1 MLIVLHGAKKNV
13 GDFLIRERGLAI
25 LRHLR
30 PDQELVVLPRWKPL
44 EPAVVDRADGI
55 VLCGGPGL
63 ASNFYP
69 QMFPLVPRLQD
80 LDIPVLPLALGWSGQ
95 PTDAPD
101 RFAFDGPSLEAL
113 RRIHDRIGW
122 SGVRDDVTRG
132 IVESADV
139 GRVRRTG
146 CVAWYEVSSLD
157 QPLVRP
163 QYPRRIVYTT
173 AAGASR
179 KDARD
184 AAQILRLLRRRF
196 PGAERWCVFHRGIL
210 PGGGTNAKESAMAMG
225 TAALAKTLGF
235 RVLEA
240 SGDLSA
246 IDFYRDADLHVGYRV
261 HAHLMFLSH
270 RRPSILIN
278 QDGRGVGQ
286 SVSLHDPYR
295 LMSDDPD
302 LSDRIDEA
310 LGNEIRS
317 RYESSVAAVDEMRST
332 WPVMR
337 ETVEQLPA

>member
-1 MLIVLHGAKKNV
+1 
-13 GDFLIRERGLAI
+13 
-25 LRHLR
+25 
-30 PDQELVVLPRWKPL
+30 
-44 EPAVVDRADGI
+44 
-55 VLCGGPGL
+55 
-63 ASNFYP
+63 
-69 QMFPLVPRLQD
+69 
-80 LDIPVLPLALGWSGQ
+80 
-95 PTDAPD
+95 
-101 RFAFDGPSLEAL
+101 
-113 RRIHDRIGW
+113 
-122 SGVRDDVTRG
+122 
-132 IVESADV
+132 
-139 GRVRRTG
+139 
-146 CVAWYEVSSLD
+146 
-157 QPLVRP
+157 
-163 QYPRRIVYTT
+163 
-173 AAGASR
+173 
-179 KDARD
+179 
-184 AAQILRLLRRRF
+184 
-196 PGAERWCVFHRGIL
+196 
-210 PGGGTNAKESAMAMG
+210 MAMG